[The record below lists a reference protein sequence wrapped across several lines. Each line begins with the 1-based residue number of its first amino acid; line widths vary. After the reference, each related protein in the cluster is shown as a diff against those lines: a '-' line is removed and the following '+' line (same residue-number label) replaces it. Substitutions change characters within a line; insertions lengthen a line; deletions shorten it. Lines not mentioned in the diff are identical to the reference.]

1 MKKSKW
7 LIIGVVGVLAYMYYK
22 KRQKT
27 NAQSNTDNVKTIEE
41 VVDTKE
47 ENVNDNFL
55 S

>member
-7 LIIGVVGVLAYMYYK
+7 LIIGEEGVLAYMYYK
-22 KRQKT
+22 KKQKT
-27 NAQSNTDNVKTIEE
+27 NAQSNRDNVKTIEE
-41 VVDTKE
+41 VVDVTE